1 MGYDMRASDIE
12 PQAWRFGNQ
21 MTFRRGNLM
30 RIWRNIH
37 RSVRRMEENLLLLMA
52 NPDTTPEQLQQVAEV
67 YANTTKL
74 LQEYAQKTDES
85 IYNEGKPKENKHDI
99 IS

>member
-1 MGYDMRASDIE
+1 MKASEIE
-12 PQAWRFGNQ
+12 PQAWGFGNR
-21 MTFRRGNLM
+21 MTFHRGNLM
-30 RIWRNIH
+30 RKWNTIQRDAWH
-37 RSVRRMEENLLLLMA
+37 MEENLLLLMA
-52 NPDTTPEQLQQVAEV
+52 NPDTTPEQLKQGAEV

-74 LQEYAQKTDES
+74 MHEHAVKVDES

>member
-1 MGYDMRASDIE
+1 MKASEIE
-12 PQAWRFGNQ
+12 PQAWGFGNR
-21 MTFRRGNLM
+21 MTLHRGNLM

-37 RSVRRMEENLLLLMA
+37 RSVRRMEGNLLLLMA

-85 IYNEGKPKENKHDI
+85 IHNEGKPKEHEHDI

>member
-1 MGYDMRASDIE
+1 MRASDIE
-12 PQAWRFGNQ
+12 PQAWGVGDR

-30 RIWRNIH
+30 RKWNVIQ
-37 RSVRRMEENLLLLMA
+37 RSVVNVEEAILLLMA
-52 NPDTTPEQLQQVAEV
+52 NPDTTPEQLKQVAET

-74 LQEYAQKTDES
+74 LHDFAKKIDES